1 MTSIVSA
8 FSGSREARSIK
19 DILVRSGF
27 NCIGV
32 ATTGAE
38 VLNLTDDLVDGIVV
52 CGYKFPDMLYSELK
66 EYLGENFD
74 MLLMSK
80 RASLVELETSDIVC
94 LEMPLKVHDLVD
106 TLGMM
111 VENAE
116 RRRRKKRETPRI
128 RNSAEQEMINAA
140 KALLMDR
147 NNMSEAE
154 AHKYLQKSSM
164 ASGTN
169 MVESAQMVLRIM
181 S

>member
-1 MTSIVSA
+1 MTSIVTA
-8 FSGSREARSIK
+8 FPRSNEAKSIK

-38 VLNLTDDLVDGIVV
+38 ILSLADDLVDGIVV
-52 CGYKFPDMLYSELK
+52 CGYKFPDMLYSDVK
-66 EYLGENFD
+66 EYLGDNFD
-74 MLLMSK
+74 MLLISRK
-80 RASLVELETSDIVC
+80 ASLAQGTSSNIMC
-94 LEMPLKVHDLVD
+94 LEMPLKVNNLID

-116 RRRRKKRETPRI
+116 RRRRKRREHPRI
-128 RNSAEQEMINAA
+128 RSSEEMAIINAA
-140 KALLMDR
+140 KALLMER
-147 NNMSEAE
+147 NRMSEDE

-164 ASGTN
+164 DSGTN